1 MSKDLSITIDP
12 LKDIEWDEE
21 EWDEETQK
29 NWDEK
34 MRLPDSYKCKVIS
47 ESEYRKLKAQG
58 VLN

>member
-1 MSKDLSITIDP
+1 MDP

-34 MRLPDSYKCKVIS
+34 MKLPETYKCKVIS
-47 ESEYRKLKAQG
+47 EAEYRRLKAQG
-58 VLN
+58 ALN